1 MNLNDEDNYN
11 SAIVIDNG
19 SYLCKAGFGGE
30 ESPRAIF
37 RSVVGRPNFCNR
49 GVKNG
54 MGQKDCYVG
63 DEAIVK
69 KSILSL
75 KCPNE
80 SKSPVNW
87 DDIEKILQHVFY
99 NELRVSLSSVMN
111 DTESLHKGVLLSEIP
126 LNPKENRERI
136 TQIMFETF
144 DTPNFY
150 LANQSVLSLYSK
162 GRINGIVL
170 DSGNNIT
177 YTVPI
182 YEGYSIPNSINQLK
196 IAGNSITEYLMKLLN
211 ENRGYNFTTSS
222 EKEIVKDIK
231 EKFGFISSNYFNELY
246 STTTTTT
253 TTTTNHEIEKSYQL
267 PDGQTISIGKERF
280 ICAEILFEPS
290 LANIESHGIHQ
301 LLYNSIINCD
311 IEIRRGLYNNIILS
325 GGTTMLASFKNRL
338 ENELINLSP
347 PSMKIKVIENNTNE
361 NNSHLAWI
369 GGSIFSSLSTFEQ
382 QSISKQ
388 EYMEYGSK
396 IIHRKCF

>member
-1 MNLNDEDNYN
+1 MNDEDNYN
-11 SAIVIDNG
+11 SSIVIDNG

-30 ESPRAIF
+30 ESPRSIF

-87 DDIEKILQHVFY
+87 DDIEKILHHVFY
-99 NELRVSLSSVMN
+99 NELRVSLSSSSLN
-111 DTESLHKGVLLSEIP
+111 DTESFHKGVLLSEIP

-150 LANQSVLSLYSK
+150 LANQSALSLYSK
-162 GRINGIVL
+162 GRLNGIVL

-182 YEGYSIPNSINQLK
+182 YEGHPIPNSINQLK
-196 IAGNSITEYLMKLLN
+196 IAGNSITEYLMKILN

-222 EKEIVKDIK
+222 EKDIIKDIK
-231 EKFGFISSNYFNELY
+231 EKFGFISLNYNNDLY
-246 STTTTTT
+246 STTVVA
-253 TTTTNHEIEKSYQL
+253 TNEIEKSYQL
-267 PDGQTISIGKERF
+267 PDGQMITIGKERF
-280 ICAEILFEPS
+280 ICGEVLFEPS
-290 LANIESHGIHQ
+290 LLNIESYGIHQ

-325 GGTTMLASFKNRL
+325 GGTTMLPDFNNRIK
-338 ENELINLSP
+338 NELINLSP
-347 PSMKIKVIENNTNE
+347 SSMKIKVVENNKNE
-361 NNSHLAWI
+361 NNSHSAWI

-388 EYMEYGSK
+388 EYLEYGSK
-396 IIHRKCF
+396 IIQRKCF